1 MTSVT
6 QEIIAQLREPCSHGA
21 VRRPRCLTPKMQ
33 TPRRGVA
40 TTLKTRLLHKRHL
53 IQVLLLM
60 IAAVPLATTNK
71 LNASS
76 EEDAKAVAAL
86 DTKYQAAVK
95 ANDAATMD
103 QILADDFVLVT
114 GRGKVFSKA
123 DLIDSARKK
132 EVTYER
138 QDEEPGSQKVR
149 VWGDTAVVTALLWI
163 KSVQGG
169 KPADY
174 KLWFSDTYV
183 RTPSGWRYAFGQA
196 SLPLPKAESPA
207 KP

>member
-6 QEIIAQLREPCSHGA
+6 QEIIAQMREPCSHGA
-21 VRRPRCLTPKMQ
+21 VRRLRGPAPKIP

-40 TTLKTRLLHKRHL
+40 TTLRTRLLHKRHL
-53 IQVLLLM
+53 IQVLFLT
-60 IAAVPLATTNK
+60 IAMLPSATTSK
-71 LNASS
+71 LNASP
-76 EEDAKAVAAL
+76 EEDAKAVGAL

-95 ANDAATMD
+95 ANDTTTMG

-114 GRGKVFSKA
+114 GRGAVFSKA
-123 DLIDSARKK
+123 DLLDSAGKK

-138 QDEEPGSQKVR
+138 QDEEPGTQKVR

-163 KSVQGG
+163 KSVQAE

-183 RTPSGWRYAFGQA
+183 RTPTGWRYVFGQA
-196 SLPLPKAESPA
+196 SLPLPKTDS
-207 KP
+207 K